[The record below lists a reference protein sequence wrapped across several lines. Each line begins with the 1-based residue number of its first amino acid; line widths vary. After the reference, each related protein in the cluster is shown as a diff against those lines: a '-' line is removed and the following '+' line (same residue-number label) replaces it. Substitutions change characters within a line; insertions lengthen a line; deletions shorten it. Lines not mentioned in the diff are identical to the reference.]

1 MSFNYDIYIMNCDE
15 RRCLFSQFHV
25 WFEIQK
31 LILNRNLA
39 DCMDACVLPFSIC
52 SSIYSDSVRSN
63 RVQMEPLNMQINLQ
77 LQGHQFSLHACRVN
91 LLVNNYLFQSSS
103 WKK

>member
-1 MSFNYDIYIMNCDE
+1 MSFNYDIAMNPVACFHNFTCIYIFIYLWT
-15 RRCLFSQFHV
+15 RFPALG
-25 WFEIQK
+25 FEIQK

-52 SSIYSDSVRSN
+52 SNIYSDSVRSN

-77 LQGHQFSLHACRVN
+77 LQGEPVGQ
-91 LLVNNYLFQSSS
+91 
-103 WKK
+103 